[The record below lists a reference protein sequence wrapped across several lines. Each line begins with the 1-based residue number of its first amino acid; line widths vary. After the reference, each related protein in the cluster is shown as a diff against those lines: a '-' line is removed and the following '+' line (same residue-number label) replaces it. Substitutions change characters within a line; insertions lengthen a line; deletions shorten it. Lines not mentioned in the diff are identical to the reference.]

1 MRLVTTVGPKNED
14 RALSHPVFTTAR
26 TLSYLLERAIDFKI
40 FRRFRT
46 LGFS

>member
-1 MRLVTTVGPKNED
+1 MANKNGD
-14 RALSHPVFTTAR
+14 RVVYCPVSIAMQ
-26 TLSYLLERAIDFKI
+26 TLLYLLERAIDFKI